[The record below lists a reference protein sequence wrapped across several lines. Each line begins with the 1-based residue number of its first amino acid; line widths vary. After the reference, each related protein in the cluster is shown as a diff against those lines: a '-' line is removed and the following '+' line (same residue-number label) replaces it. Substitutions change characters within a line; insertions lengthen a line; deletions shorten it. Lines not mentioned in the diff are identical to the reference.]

1 VREAVGQTQ
10 HGLPMRVA
18 LKHPDE
24 KKIVMRRRKMK
35 SIGYHCRKNNFDHRD
50 RLAPENVG
58 FAQ

>member
-1 VREAVGQTQ
+1 
-10 HGLPMRVA
+10 MRVA

-24 KKIVMRRRKMK
+24 KKIVLRRRKMK
-35 SIGYHCRKNNFDHRD
+35 SIGYHYRKNNFDHRD